1 MEKAKISA
9 YQFFV
14 LIIFFELGTALFLPV
29 GITARQDIWL
39 AFLVGMAGG
48 FCLYLVYYGLYLYYP
63 EIPLTEYAQKILGK
77 ALGRILAFLYV
88 LYFMYLAARVVRDFG
103 ELLIINFFPDTP
115 LFVVNALLVLVIMYT
130 VSKGIEVLARTGEL
144 LFPLLIFIFLSSLL
158 LLGLSGVIQ
167 HANIKPVL
175 EEGYLPVL
183 KTAFK
188 ETLYFPFGEVLV
200 FAMILPYL
208 NRPKKAKQTGL
219 FALAVSGLILALT
232 KALNVS
238 VLGVDLV
245 QRSDFPLLSAIQT
258 IEVAEFLERLDIFF
272 LLTTLITVF
281 FKVSVYFYAAVTGAA
296 NLFAIKKS
304 SQLVYPFGAVLLFLS
319 ITMASNYTEHI
330 QEGLHIVP
338 LYMHLPFQVIIPAFF
353 LVIAFFKNKNKTGQ
367 NKPEQGVN

>member
-9 YQFFV
+9 YQFFI

-29 GITARQDIWL
+29 GITAKQDIWL
-39 AFLVGMAGG
+39 ALLVGMAGG
-48 FCLYLVYYGLYLYYP
+48 FCLYLVYYGLYSYYP

-103 ELLIINFFPDTP
+103 ELLVIIFFPDTP
-115 LFVVNALLVLVIMYT
+115 LFIVNFLLVLVIMYT
-130 VSKGIEVLARTGEL
+130 VSKGIEVLARTGEI
-144 LFPLLIFIFLSSLL
+144 LFPLVIFIFLSGLL
-158 LLGLSGVIQ
+158 LISVTGIIQ
-167 HANIKPVL
+167 LENIKPVL
-175 EEGYLPVL
+175 EEGYLRVL
-183 KTAFK
+183 KTAFT

-219 FALAVSGLILALT
+219 FALGISGLVLALT
-232 KALNVS
+232 KGINAS
-238 VLGVDLV
+238 VLGVNLV

-258 IEVAEFLERLDIFF
+258 IEVAGFLERLDIFF

-304 SQLVYPFGAVLLFLS
+304 SQLVYQFGAVLLFLS
-319 ITMASNYTEHI
+319 ITMASNYPEHI
-330 QEGLHIVP
+330 REGLHVVP
-338 LYMHLPFQVIIPAFF
+338 MYMHLPFQVIIPILF
-353 LVIAFFKNKNKTGQ
+353 LIIAFFKNRKRNR
-367 NKPEQGVN
+367 V